1 MKGKHE
7 CYPDAPITS
16 VPDVKSSWGSVQKCP
31 VPLSPHETLQA
42 SRCRE
47 ETWRAGTFSPAG
59 TLDRPTSAFLHPR
72 GSTAGYRQGTPA
84 TTAGSRAGAGN
95 GRAPAPAT
103 SPGPRH
109 QLPRGL
115 LGLHAEGGAAAG
127 LLCPGVEVGADGQLR
142 GRAPGP
148 AGEQG
153 GPGDGL
159 HRRVSEGLRPAAW
172 KLALTLCPL
181 FPSRTPHVRGQDPRV
196 WPAAPRTT
204 LALVSISWPPA
215 LPPNSSPVPQA
226 ATGSTYSLGRLEAPK
241 VPKVP
246 VHSLLEVSPS
256 PVGTQKLSL
265 SSRT

>member
-1 MKGKHE
+1 MQRGDLE
-7 CYPDAPITS
+7 GGNLFPSGNPRQTDL
-16 VPDVKSSWGSVQKCP
+16 G
-31 VPLSPHETLQA
+31 
-42 SRCRE
+42 
-47 ETWRAGTFSPAG
+47 FSAPAG
-59 TLDRPTSAFLHPR
+59 LYGWVP
-72 GSTAGYRQGTPA
+72 AGDARDHGGEP
-84 TTAGSRAGAGN
+84 GRAGAGN

-115 LGLHAEGGAAAG
+115 LGRHAEGGAAAG

-142 GRAPGP
+142 GGAPGP

-159 HRRVSEGLRPAAW
+159 HRRVSVGLCPAAW
-172 KLALTLCPL
+172 KLAPTLCPL
-181 FPSRTPHVRGQDPRV
+181 FPSRAPHVRGQDPRV
-196 WPAAPRTT
+196 WPAASCTT

-226 ATGSTYSLGRLEAPK
+226 VPGCHWLHLQSGKTRRPK
-241 VPKVP
+241 TAQSSRPQ
-246 VHSLLEVSPS
+246 LLEVFPS

-265 SSRT
+265 SGRS